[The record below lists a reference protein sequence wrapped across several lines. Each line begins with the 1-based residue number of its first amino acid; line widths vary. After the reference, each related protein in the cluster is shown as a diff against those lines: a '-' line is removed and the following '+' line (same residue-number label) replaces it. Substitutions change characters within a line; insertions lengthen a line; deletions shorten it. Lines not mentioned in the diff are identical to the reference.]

1 MTETTLKGQIALVT
15 GSSSGIGEAIA
26 RALAEKGAK
35 VVVNS
40 RTSTAA
46 GEKLAASLP
55 GALYV
60 QADIAEEEDRGRLL
74 SRVEEKYGRLDHLV
88 NNAGTTVVVPHED
101 LFGVSEADFR
111 RILDVNLIGTWDL
124 SRRAIPLLRASRGS
138 ILNVTSI
145 AGSRPVGSS
154 IPYSVSKAA
163 LNHLTQLMA
172 KVVGP
177 EVRVNALAPG
187 LIETPWT
194 ADWDAQHQN
203 VARTAPLQR
212 SGTPE
217 DMAASA
223 IGLIESPYVTGQVL
237 VADGGLTLRI

>member
-1 MTETTLKGQIALVT
+1 MDEGTLKDQVALVT

-26 RALAEKGAK
+26 KCLAKRGAR

-40 RTSTAA
+40 RSSTEE
-46 GEKLAASLP
+46 GEALAAKLP

-60 QADIAEEEDRGRLL
+60 QADIAQEADRARLL
-74 SRVEEKYGRLDHLV
+74 ARVEEEFGRLDHLI

-101 LFGVSEADFR
+101 LFGVSEDDFR

-124 SRRAIPLLRASRGS
+124 SRRAIRLLRSSRGS

-145 AGSRPVGSS
+145 AGTRPVGSS

-163 LNHLTQLMA
+163 LNQLTQLMA

-194 ADWDAQHQN
+194 ADWDAQHEN
-203 VARTAPLQR
+203 VARMAPLQR

-217 DMAASA
+217 DMAATA
-223 IGLIESPYVTGQVL
+223 IGLIESPYVTGQVV

>member
-1 MTETTLKGQIALVT
+1 MSTTFEGQVALVT

-26 RALAEKGAK
+26 AALSARGAT

-40 RTSTAA
+40 RSSVNQGQAV
-46 GEKLAASLP
+46 ASRLP
-55 GALYV
+55 GAIYV
-60 QADIAEEEDRGRLL
+60 QADIAERKDRKRLL
-74 SRVEEKYGRLDHLV
+74 AVVEKDLGRLDHLV

-101 LFGVSEADFR
+101 LFGVSEDDFR
-111 RILDVNLIGTWDL
+111 RILEVNLIGTWDL
-124 SRRAIPLLRASRGS
+124 SRRAIPLLRATRGS

-145 AGSRPVGSS
+145 AGTRPVGSS

-163 LNHLTQLMA
+163 LNQLTQLMA

-194 ADWDAQHQN
+194 ADWDAQHEN

-217 DMAASA
+217 DMAEAAMTLLAS
-223 IGLIESPYVTGQVL
+223 SYVTGQVL